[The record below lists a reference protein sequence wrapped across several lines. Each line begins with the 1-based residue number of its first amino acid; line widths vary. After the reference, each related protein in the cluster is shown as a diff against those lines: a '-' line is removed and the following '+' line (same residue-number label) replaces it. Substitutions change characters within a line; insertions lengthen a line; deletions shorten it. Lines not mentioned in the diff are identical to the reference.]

1 VTFMLRE
8 VGYGTVISLANIAV
22 HAATMAFV
30 INAARAADRKW
41 PQVST
46 ARLIA
51 VMTAAVAVLMTAH
64 TIEVAIWAAAYELV
78 DAVTD
83 GADQLYF
90 AWVNFSTLG
99 YGDITPVPRWRL
111 LGPMTAMNGI
121 LLFGWSTAVLFEV
134 LRAALRR

>member
-1 VTFMLRE
+1 MLRQIAFGAA
-8 VGYGTVISLANIAV
+8 VSLANIAV
-22 HAATMAFV
+22 HAAAMAFV
-30 INAARAADRKW
+30 INAARAASDKW
-41 PQVST
+41 PAAST
-46 ARLIA
+46 VRLVA
-51 VMTAAVAVLMTAH
+51 VMTAAVAVLMAAH
-64 TIEVAIWAAAYELV
+64 TIEVAIWAAGYELV

-83 GADQLYF
+83 GVDQLYF

-99 YGDITPVPRWRL
+99 YGDIVPAARWRL